1 MSEPIRVILAGG
13 GTAGHTSPLIA
24 TAEQLAAAGPVDIVC
39 IGTPRGLENRVIP
52 EAGLTLAL
60 IPPVPLPRRLSVDL
74 LKVPL
79 RLRAAVREATVLLRK
94 HRAQVVAGFGGYVSL
109 PVYLAA
115 RAEKVPLVIHEGN
128 AVPGLANK
136 VGARFADLVVTSFP
150 GTALPH
156 AQQVGLP
163 VRSAIEGLNRA
174 DLRDQARAAF
184 GLPAAGPVLLVSGGS
199 QGARS
204 LNTAISG
211 VAPGLLA
218 AGISVLHVVGPAN
231 LTDEVV
237 SRTDTDTGAVYRPL
251 GFVDDM
257 ASAYAAADLMV
268 GRAGAATVME
278 TAMVG
283 LPTIFVPLPHGNG
296 EQARNAE
303 FLIQAEAGILV
314 ADAELTSQR
323 LMAEVTS
330 IFATPDRLASM
341 AQTCQRLVPGGAARR
356 LADLIGSAAQNQ
368 E

>member
-24 TAEQLAAAGPVDIVC
+24 TAEQLAASGPVDIVC
-39 IGTPRGLENRVIP
+39 IGTPKGLENRVIP

-60 IPPVPLPRRLSVDL
+60 IPPVPLPRRLSLDL
-74 LKVPL
+74 FKVPL
-79 RLRAAVREATVLLRK
+79 RLRTAVREATMLLRQ

-150 GTALPH
+150 DTPLPR
-156 AQQVGLP
+156 AQHVGLP
-163 VRSAIEGLNRA
+163 VRTAIEGLNRA
-174 DLRDQARAAF
+174 DRRAQSRAAF
-184 GLPAAGPVLLVSGGS
+184 ELPDSGPVLLVSGGS

-204 LNTAISG
+204 LNTAITEA
-211 VAPGLLA
+211 APALLA

-231 LTDEVV
+231 LTEDVV
-237 SRTDTDTGAVYRPL
+237 SRTDAATGAVYRPL

-257 ASAYAAADLMV
+257 AAAYAAADLML

-278 TAMVG
+278 TATVG

-303 FLIQAEAGILV
+303 FLIRAQAGVLV
-314 ADAELTSQR
+314 ADAELTPER
-323 LMAEVTS
+323 LVAEVTAV
-330 IFATPDRLASM
+330 FDTADRLTTM
-341 AQTCQRLVPGGAARR
+341 AQTCQTLVPGGAARQ
-356 LADLIGSAAQNQ
+356 LAELIRSAAQG
-368 E
+368 EE